1 MTPRTLTPQRWT
13 RWLHVLTLACAT
25 AFTAAQGAETPRA
38 STLLPVET
46 FFGPSQLG
54 SADLSPSGRW
64 LAVTVQ
70 PAGQR
75 IGLAVYDLHGGEPPQ
90 EIARF
95 SDMDVGEVHWVGDD
109 RLVFDL
115 LNMQRGSA
123 DQRLGSGLFSVR
135 RDGSEIRHLILM
147 QWWKNPQR
155 GTRSSR
161 RLDILHRLVHV
172 PLQQVPGAEM
182 VIVHGPSQDVAGEYV
197 LKRLNIATGVVEA
210 LNAAGP
216 PRARRWLFDAA
227 GQPLF
232 ATVVDDDGEA
242 TLYERVVDA
251 QGAPQPDWKTML
263 RYKVLDAPWLL
274 HSRDHAG
281 RVYVTQ
287 NSGPRGERVLKRWDR
302 TRNAPEAQPLVT
314 VPGFDFTG
322 TLVQD
327 RSPDS
332 ADPLLGVRALADAPS
347 TVWLHAE
354 MAAIQKAVD
363 ERLPGRTNSLHCSR
377 CRQADR
383 TVVVVSSSDRMPG
396 EFWLW
401 RGPADAPT
409 AWRRIGVRRR
419 AVDPRQMAE
428 LNFTRF
434 KARDGLE
441 IPLWV
446 TLPQTQAAGPM
457 PAVVLVHGGPWVRG
471 GIWAWNAMPQF
482 LASRGY
488 VVIEPE
494 FRGSAGYGAQLE
506 RAGDRQ
512 WGRAMQTDLADAVA
526 WAVQRGLV
534 DGKRVC
540 IAGGSYGGY
549 AALMGLATQGDI
561 FRCGAA
567 WAPVADLEWLLG
579 SSDLDDFAGFGRT
592 ELLPLRIADRS
603 TSGDAVRQISPL
615 HQAERIHAPL
625 LLAWGE
631 KDSRTPP
638 KQVEPLVS
646 RLEALGRPPEVVIYP
661 GEGHSW
667 LKVETR
673 LDFARRLEAFL
684 ARSLGGAEAPR

>member
-1 MTPRTLTPQRWT
+1 ML
-13 RWLHVLTLACAT
+13 VLTVACAT
-25 AFTAAQGAETPRA
+25 ASTTTYAAEAPRS

-46 FFGPSQLG
+46 FFGPGQLG
-54 SADLSPSGRW
+54 DVELSPSGRW

-70 PAGQR
+70 PVGER
-75 IGLAVYDLHGGEPPQ
+75 IGLAVYDLHGGQPPQ
-90 EIARF
+90 EIVRF
-95 SDMDVGEVHWVGDD
+95 SDMDVGDVHWVGDD

-135 RDGSEIRHLILM
+135 RDGSELRHLILM
-147 QWWKNPQR
+147 QWWSNPQR

-161 RLDILHRLVHV
+161 RLDIRHDLVQV
-172 PLQQVPGAEM
+172 PLHQVPGAES
-182 VIVHGPSQDVAGEYV
+182 VIVHGPRNQDVGGGEYV
-197 LKRLNIATGVVEA
+197 LKRLNIVTGEVEA
-210 LNAAGP
+210 LNAAEP
-216 PRARRWLFDAA
+216 PRAGSWLFDAA

-232 ATVVDDDGEA
+232 ATVVDGDGEA
-242 TLYERVVDA
+242 TIYERVVNA
-251 QGAPQPDWKTML
+251 QGAPQRDWKTMV

-287 NSGPRGERVLKRWDR
+287 RTGPRGERVLKRLDR
-302 TRNAPEAQPLVT
+302 TSNAPEVQPLVA

-322 TLVQD
+322 ALVQD
-327 RSPDS
+327 RSPDG
-332 ADPLLGVRALADAPS
+332 ADPLLGVRALTDAPS

-363 ERLPGRTNSLHCSR
+363 ERLPGRANSLLCSH

-409 AWRRIGVRRR
+409 AWRRIGVRRP

-428 LNFTRF
+428 LNFTHF

-446 TLPQTQAAGPM
+446 TLPQAQAQVAGPM

-471 GIWAWNAMPQF
+471 GTWAWDAMPQF

-488 VVIEPE
+488 IVIEPE
-494 FRGSAGYGAQLE
+494 FRGSTGYGAELE

-549 AALMGLATQGDI
+549 AALMGLATQGDM
-561 FRCGAA
+561 FRCGVA
-567 WAPVADLEWLLG
+567 WSPVADLEWLLG

-592 ELLPLRIADRS
+592 ELLPQRVADRS

-615 HQAERIHAPL
+615 HQAERIHSPL
-625 LLAWGE
+625 LLAWGDE
-631 KDSRTPP
+631 DSRTPP
-638 KQVEPLVS
+638 KQVKPLVS
-646 RLEALGRPPEVVIYP
+646 RLQSLGRPPEVVTYP
-661 GEGHSW
+661 GEGHGW

-684 ARSLGGAEAPR
+684 ARSLGSAEAPR